1 MDIPID
7 PSDLIGR
14 RAGPSLR
21 QTVLA
26 ALHVPESLK
35 RKTTHEF
42 EDS

>member
-14 RAGPSLR
+14 RLVPSLR

-26 ALHVPESLK
+26 ASHVPEPLK
-35 RKTTHEF
+35 RKTTHAF
-42 EDS
+42 RDS